1 MATKN
6 EYIASIM
13 LEAADLLKNDTKSLN
28 EVGIDRYFDQI
39 LNEAAEFSDISL
51 LLEATDDIK
60 EIQSDIQNLDINNKD
75 SIKKAKS
82 LSSRLL
88 KWYYKVEPNKKFKAL
103 RTLIKISNA
112 VSYQIASKL
121 GSGPFNRIAN
131 AESDAA
137 KVIGIIFVILTT
149 MSGGIFQAITYFQTK
164 AFAAYQYKYNIKD
177 FDDNI
182 KLLKDGYNKL
192 KDKYDLSDDKK
203 VKAGL
208 QKSMDNYKKSIDE
221 LTKLKVKYDKL
232 KNSNISARGAAIRL
246 NEDKVND
253 KEATKSAIRE
263 AIDLLY
269 DKSMKCNTMD
279 EAVEYIN
286 KAERLESLI
295 DE

>member
-1 MATKN
+1 MVFNNHCSNK
-6 EYIASIM
+6 I
-13 LEAADLLKNDTKSLN
+13 
-28 EVGIDRYFDQI
+28 QI
-39 LNEAAEFSDISL
+39 IHFPFPL
-51 LLEATDDIK
+51 
-60 EIQSDIQNLDINNKD
+60 
-75 SIKKAKS
+75 
-82 LSSRLL
+82 
-88 KWYYKVEPNKKFKAL
+88 
-103 RTLIKISNA
+103 
-112 VSYQIASKL
+112 VS
-121 GSGPFNRIAN
+121 F
-131 AESDAA
+131 
-137 KVIGIIFVILTT
+137 F
-149 MSGGIFQAITYFQTK
+149 IT
-164 AFAAYQYKYNIKD
+164 FAAYQYKYNIKD

-208 QKSMDNYKKSIDE
+208 QKSMNNYKKSIDE

-279 EAVEYIN
+279 EAAEYIN
-286 KAERLESLI
+286 KAEQLESLI